1 MQTLKGKTLYF
12 AFIAEAMNAD
22 ERLRA
27 ELGKNLTSVA
37 EAVELSKSRVCHVD
51 SVARALSA
59 KLGIQNLEYGPE
71 DPMTATIDTYNQQ
84 IKALN
89 DFWDDGNCDLEQVS
103 LSMLLSEWGGDI
115 EKKTTM
121 ILDILKKMEGGLVQ
135 FPERW
140 HLTLENCKVELLEW
154 QVLEQAEKY
163 HAAETLLT
171 NLARQWREILAT
183 KRVSMGELL
192 KFFSQKD
199 MKKLERSVVS
209 AEQEQ
214 KTLCE
219 NALLERERVEEE
231 RRQLEAERKRLD
243 AERRQREKHE
253 REEAEREQLEAIR
266 LQEVAARK
274 EEERNRKKRE
284 REEAERERLEAIS
297 HQNEQ
302 SPPHDVAETSP
313 NPAPTA
319 PAWPWPNPAPN
330 APAWPWPHD
339 DEDKTSPNPRS
350 INWGKMLSFFLSFA
364 ISFIVIW
371 LYIRDQPTS
380 NGSAGKPNAAW
391 LSGALY
397 GNDNEAASLRSVRIT
412 EKGAGYSVFI
422 TNQFGFNCRIEFDS
436 KGDPARLLDC
446 RGETGSGWKAST
458 KVIMLKCDANAAER
472 VCRGEYKLTSPDGGY
487 SSVTHM
493 VIARKK

>member
-1 MQTLKGKTLYF
+1 MPALWRLPPVAACRFLWCPAARHLG
-12 AFIAEAMNAD
+12 D
-22 ERLRA
+22 EIR
-27 ELGKNLTSVA
+27 
-37 EAVELSKSRVCHVD
+37 
-51 SVARALSA
+51 
-59 KLGIQNLEYGPE
+59 
-71 DPMTATIDTYNQQ
+71 
-84 IKALN
+84 
-89 DFWDDGNCDLEQVS
+89 
-103 LSMLLSEWGGDI
+103 
-115 EKKTTM
+115 
-121 ILDILKKMEGGLVQ
+121 
-135 FPERW
+135 
-140 HLTLENCKVELLEW
+140 
-154 QVLEQAEKY
+154 
-163 HAAETLLT
+163 
-171 NLARQWREILAT
+171 RECWNPSPAIW
-183 KRVSMGELL
+183 
-192 KFFSQKD
+192 
-199 MKKLERSVVS
+199 
-209 AEQEQ
+209 
-214 KTLCE
+214 
-219 NALLERERVEEE
+219 
-231 RRQLEAERKRLD
+231 RKRLD

-313 NPAPTA
+313 NPAPT
-319 PAWPWPNPAPN
+319 

-472 VCRGEYKLTSPDGGY
+472 V
-487 SSVTHM
+487 
-493 VIARKK
+493 